1 MWLRA
6 SWTCILDFFADEKI
20 RQSIDQLLEAGV
32 SPVYEA
38 GEVIANPFSGKTVVV
53 TGTLEGYSR
62 AEIEKLLLDLGAK
75 VSGSVSKKTDYVLV
89 GENPGSKLDKA
100 RAIVQEGASPLRILT
115 EAEFT
120 KLLPA
125 NK

>member
-1 MWLRA
+1 M
-6 SWTCILDFFADEKI
+6 
-20 RQSIDQLLEAGV
+20 
-32 SPVYEA
+32 
-38 GEVIANPFSGKTVVV
+38 VV